1 MYEIVYKDGL
11 FESIRIVENSDAPEI
26 CSILTEIVKD
36 LYNV

>member
-11 FESIRIVENSDAPEI
+11 FESIKVVENSDAPEI
-26 CSILTEIVKD
+26 CSILTELVRD

>member
-11 FESIRIVENSDAPEI
+11 FESIKVVENSDAPEI
-26 CSILTEIVKD
+26 CSILTELVKD

>member
-26 CSILTEIVKD
+26 GSILIKLIEDV
-36 LYNV
+36 YYG